1 MMIVNPHQSI
11 VPQIEPCYHASV
23 STFTG
28 TISEIKLGEDQRLS
42 AMITCPENVIPKP
55 GQYVQAHNNKDQ
67 DAVLPASLFLGGL
80 ANEEGSG
87 HPSKFIAA
95 PPIPPHW
102 QPGDTLALRGPL
114 GHGFTIPDT
123 TRRLG
128 LVALGDTFARLMPL
142 AQTAIQ
148 TNQEV
153 AIFTDL
159 PLPRLPTQIEA
170 NPLKSLPE
178 ALSWA
183 DFLAFDGPPEAYL
196 DTQSFLGLP
205 GNTPLPCQAQ
215 ALVFSPM
222 PCGGIAGC
230 GVCAVK
236 WNGKKTMLVCVDGP
250 VFHWKKI
257 N

>member
-1 MMIVNPHQSI
+1 VSI
-11 VPQIEPCYHASV
+11 FI
-23 STFTG
+23 G
-28 TISEIKLGEDQRLS
+28 RISEIKLGEDHGLS
-42 AMITCPENVIPKP
+42 AVITCPKNMIPKP
-55 GQYVQAHNNKDQ
+55 GQYVQAHNNKDRN
-67 DAVLPASLFLGGL
+67 AVLPTSLFLGGL
-80 ANEEGSG
+80 INEEGAG

-102 QPGDTLALRGPL
+102 QPGDTLTLRGPL
-114 GHGFTIPDT
+114 GHGFNIPDT

-142 AQTAIQ
+142 AQIAIQ

-170 NPLKSLPE
+170 NPLKALPE
-178 ALSWA
+178 GLPWA
-183 DFLAFDGPPEAYL
+183 NFLAFDGPPEAYQN
-196 DTQSFLGLP
+196 TQELLGLP
-205 GNTPLPCQAQ
+205 VNAALPCEAQ

-222 PCGGIAGC
+222 PCGGIADC
-230 GVCAVK
+230 GVCAIK
-236 WNGKKTMLVCVDGP
+236 WDGKKNKLICVDGP
-250 VFHWKKI
+250 VFPIK